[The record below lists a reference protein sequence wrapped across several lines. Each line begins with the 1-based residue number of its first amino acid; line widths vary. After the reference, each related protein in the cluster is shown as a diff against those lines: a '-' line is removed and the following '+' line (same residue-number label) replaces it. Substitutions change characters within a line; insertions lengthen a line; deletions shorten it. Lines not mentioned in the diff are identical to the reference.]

1 VIKVT
6 KSWKYLPVTLL
17 MLPPIVI
24 NIGGTLADIPS
35 ITNKIGGT
43 SNNVPPILLTFKFLR

>member
-6 KSWKYLPVTLL
+6 KRWKYLPVTLL

-24 NIGGTLADIPS
+24 NIGGSFSDVSP

-43 SNNVPPILLTFKFLR
+43 LFDVPPILLTFKFLR